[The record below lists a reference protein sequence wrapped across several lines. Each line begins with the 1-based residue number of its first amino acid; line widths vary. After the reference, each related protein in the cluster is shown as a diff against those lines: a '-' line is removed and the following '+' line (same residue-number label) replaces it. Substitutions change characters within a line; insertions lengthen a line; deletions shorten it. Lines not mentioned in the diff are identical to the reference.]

1 MLKNHLKKLPYLMLI
16 TILILSQSTSAMA
29 ATQTI
34 SGDPIDLEVEDSGLI
49 IPYFDNWVSGYQYYD
64 YGAKNNV
71 LWLNSGAEGYDADV
85 VWSADCGS
93 CTNFTPVSNTQLD
106 PWTIVTVYDAGSTGI
121 RITQTV
127 SYLNGA
133 KYYNISWSVQNTGST
148 TYTNLMWQHGG
159 DTYFGGIDSANG
171 SYDPGLDMVYITNSG
186 VTGIMGLLGTP
197 SSPIDHYYE
206 GHYSSV
212 QGALSSGS
220 PLPDTV
226 DPAYVDAG
234 YAVEWDRASLAPG
247 ETWEISAIEK
257 WTTSGD
263 VQVLTPAG
271 QSGFAGETFNYNFTI
286 QNLQSSGDTFD
297 LSVNSSEGWTVALP
311 GGPTVT
317 IAAGG
322 SEIVQVQITASAVGV
337 DLTTLTATSQADS
350 GVTNDGSV
358 TTTAAAPPAD
368 TDNDGILDSVE
379 GTGDRDGDGVQN
391 DLDYDPTGYFY
402 DEATGEII
410 SGGLVSAS
418 GPGAITTYETGAT
431 GSYRFSTD
439 GTAGTYTLAVTLP
452 PGYEWSD
459 TCLRDDPPAYDPTGN
474 PDPDVLGAGEDGTT
488 GFLTSNTCRSFYL
501 TLDLAAGDPFL
512 INNNLPLKALPLPAT
527 GFVPGRV
534 SEIPAQPAEASY
546 QNLGGLWLELPS
558 LGVSTTIMG
567 VPAVDGQWDVS
578 WLGNQAGYLM
588 GTAFPT
594 WDGNTVIT
602 GHVWNADN
610 SPGIFLNLKSLQY
623 GDQIRIHAWGEIYTY
638 QVTQNRRV
646 SPNTPGSVLEH
657 KDGDWVTLFTCEGY
671 GEYWGGYGY
680 RRMVQ
685 AVLVDISPAQ

>member
-1 MLKNHLKKLPYLMLI
+1 MVKNRFKKLPYLLLV
-16 TILILSQSTSAMA
+16 TILILTQTTSASA

-34 SGDPIDLEVEDSGLI
+34 SGDPIDLEVEDTGVI
-49 IPYFDNWVSGYQYYD
+49 IPYFDNWAAGNQYYSSR
-64 YGAKNNV
+64 AKNNV
-71 LWLNSGAEGYDADV
+71 LWLNDGAEGYDADPA
-85 VWSADCGS
+85 WSADCAS
-93 CTNFTPVSNTQLD
+93 CTDFTPVSNTQLD

-127 SYLNGA
+127 SYLDGA
-133 KYYNISWSVQNTGST
+133 KYYNISWSIQNTGST

-159 DTYFGGIDSANG
+159 DTFFGGMDSANG
-171 SYDPGLDMVYITNSG
+171 FYDPGLDMVYITNSG

-206 GHYSSV
+206 ATYSLV
-212 QGALSSGS
+212 QNAISSGS
-220 PLPDTV
+220 SLPDTV
-226 DPAYVDAG
+226 NPAYIDAG

-257 WTTSGD
+257 WTTEGD
-263 VQVLTPAG
+263 VQVLAPAG
-271 QSGFAGETFNYNFTI
+271 QSGIAGDTFTYNFTV

-297 LSVNSSEGWTVALP
+297 LSTNSSEGWTVNLP
-311 GGPTVT
+311 GGSTVT

-322 SEIVQVQITASAVGV
+322 SEVVQVQVTATAVGV

-368 TDNDGILDSVE
+368 TDNDGILDSIE
-379 GTGDRDGDGVQN
+379 GTGDRDGDSVQN

-418 GPGAITTYETGAT
+418 GPGAITTYETGAS
-431 GSYRFSTD
+431 GSYRFATD
-439 GTAGTYTLAVTLP
+439 GSVGTYTLAVTLP
-452 PGYEWSD
+452 PGYDWSD
-459 TCLRDDPPAYDPTGN
+459 TCLQDDPPAYDPTGHPN
-474 PDPDVLGAGEDGTT
+474 PDVLGAGENGTT
-488 GFLTSNTCRSFYL
+488 GFLTSNACTSFYL
-501 TLDLAAGDPFL
+501 ALDLAAADPFI

-527 GFVPGRV
+527 GFTPGQV
-534 SEIPAQPAEASY
+534 SEIPAQPAETSY
-546 QNLGGLWLELPS
+546 QKLGGLWLELPS
-558 LGVSTTIMG
+558 LGVSTNIMG
-567 VPAVDGQWDVS
+567 VPAVDGEWDVT
-578 WLGNQAGYLM
+578 WLGNQAGYLI

-594 WDGNTVIT
+594 WAGNTVIT

-638 QVTQNRRV
+638 QVTENRRI

-685 AVLVDISPAQ
+685 AVLIDISPAQ